1 MRPDFSA
8 AADPRPHV
16 QETFRSVLERF
27 DPGRPALI
35 LGHFDA
41 DGLSA
46 MAILKRALDRA
57 GQATDI
63 RLVGK
68 GENPWS
74 PRSGGVGAARPAG

>member
-46 MAILKRALDRA
+46 MAI
-57 GQATDI
+57 
-63 RLVGK
+63 
-68 GENPWS
+68 
-74 PRSGGVGAARPAG
+74 